1 MLRRIV
7 QANNRNYLFSPDDP
21 PPFGTRMQAIVQ
33 LRVLD
38 EITRRAPE
46 SDIVIESDEKRLTP
60 RVAQDGICG
69 LVGIPQ
75 QAFPGL
81 KTIPYTVSFT
91 ITANRYL
98 PVTLT
103 ASFPFDNNFPDSFT
117 PQILPDVLLHRAPTV
132 ITGRTVQLSNNS
144 PMVGATVSILSIRR
158 RPRTPTAAVA
168 PDPPNLVALQS
179 PLYSQRPQTTTQIQQ
194 RDLVPA
200 GTPDKFGVNDLL
212 PGANEILLSD
222 RAGLNPGDVLLI
234 DAGQPDL
241 AEFVTIQTLPVTNPP
256 DQPALVTLDYPLNNA
271 HRRNAVVRLE
281 TPQPAGLQQQFTVDA
296 SAGDTCVFL
305 DGVAALAT
313 AQQVQITG
321 PGTAD
326 EFHQLLRFSTVS
338 DTEGYYRLPPLS
350 RVAEVEVQARKAV
363 GLQTFTATE
372 TFSPDYRLSENRLDL
387 RLKV

>member
-1 MLRRIV
+1 
-7 QANNRNYLFSPDDP
+7 
-21 PPFGTRMQAIVQ
+21 
-33 LRVLD
+33 
-38 EITRRAPE
+38 
-46 SDIVIESDEKRLTP
+46 
-60 RVAQDGICG
+60 VAQDGICG

-200 GTPDKFGVNDLL
+200 GTPGQIRGQRSV

-222 RAGLNPGDVLLI
+222 RAGLNR
-234 DAGQPDL
+234 
-241 AEFVTIQTLPVTNPP
+241 VT
-256 DQPALVTLDYPLNNA
+256 
-271 HRRNAVVRLE
+271 
-281 TPQPAGLQQQFTVDA
+281 
-296 SAGDTCVFL
+296 CC
-305 DGVAALAT
+305 
-313 AQQVQITG
+313 
-321 PGTAD
+321 
-326 EFHQLLRFSTVS
+326 
-338 DTEGYYRLPPLS
+338 
-350 RVAEVEVQARKAV
+350 
-363 GLQTFTATE
+363 
-372 TFSPDYRLSENRLDL
+372 
-387 RLKV
+387 